1 MLPNPYQSIIPYIS
15 QAELVEIY
23 KGLIVEFIEKK
34 DAADK
39 TLLDRYT
46 IHPNATAAR
55 AGGQEA
61 YINHLNHYIW
71 GSYCYMMGQTN
82 FHFGHGP
89 PPPLEPPDW
98 LKQHLKPI
106 LERFIAK

>member
-1 MLPNPYQSIIPYIS
+1 MLPNPYKSSIPYIS
-15 QAELVEIY
+15 QAELMEIY

-34 DAADK
+34 DARGN
-39 TLLDRYT
+39 TLLDR
-46 IHPNATAAR
+46 HAEAPGTAALKV
-55 AGGQEA
+55 AGQEA

-98 LKQHLKPI
+98 LKLHLRPI
-106 LERFIAK
+106 LERWVAK